1 VRFVN
6 GFVPALGSRFALV
19 TCGGVCSGSFATL
32 DLPAGLEAYVEVR
45 PEAATLVV
53 GPPVSADA
61 PALPTTLALHAP
73 TPNPSSRAATV
84 RVDLPEPGRIRLA
97 VLDALGREVAV
108 LLDAER
114 PAGAHAAP
122 LDASR
127 LAPGV
132 YVVRLDSPGGV
143 LTRRLT
149 VAR

>member
-1 VRFVN
+1 
-6 GFVPALGSRFALV
+6 
-19 TCGGVCSGSFATL
+19 
-32 DLPAGLEAYVEVR
+32 
-45 PEAATLVV
+45 
-53 GPPVSADA
+53 
-61 PALPTTLALHAP
+61 
-73 TPNPSSRAATV
+73 V